1 MQLVLEP
8 ATAPTPPPPRTR
20 REFPRDRVSTS
31 FAVALVLHATIL
43 GAGIAWTF
51 IANANNHRW
60 GENSLQTGSISAT
73 MVPAIPLPPRQL
85 FNKEQVLTSENASPA
100 PAPPKP
106 KAEPP
111 PKPNEVLIPEKV
123 KPAKVDN
130 KPAPEPPKH
139 PQPAPPTPKA
149 TTGDTSGV
157 RIPMAVMQNQNG
169 TSSITLDNKSFGDRY
184 AYYIR
189 IVNQKLTQNWIVQ
202 DADPRASNGRR
213 AVVVFTINP
222 DGTPTDA
229 HIQTRSGSQTL
240 DLSALR
246 AVQRIDGF
254 GTLPVST
261 PLVVEWDVDYK
272 QP

>member
-1 MQLVLEP
+1 MSTLVL
-8 ATAPTPPPPRTR
+8 PTRPDTK
-20 REFPRDRVSTS
+20 ESVSTS
-31 FAVALVLHATIL
+31 FVFSLILHATIL
-43 GAGIAWTF
+43 GGGLAWAL
-51 IANANNHRW
+51 IVEASNARW
-60 GENSLQTGSISAT
+60 GENSMQAGSISAT
-73 MVPAIPLPPRQL
+73 MVPSIPLPPRQRL
-85 FNKEQVLTSENASPA
+85 DETKVLTSEKPSIAPTPPTPKTAPPPRKDEVLIPDKVVKPPKVAEKPA
-100 PAPPKP
+100 PAPPP
-106 KAEPP
+106 
-111 PKPNEVLIPEKV
+111 
-123 KPAKVDN
+123 
-130 KPAPEPPKH
+130 H
-139 PQPAPPTPKA
+139 PQPVTPTPKA

-202 DADPRASNGRR
+202 DADPRTSNGRR
-213 AVVVFTINP
+213 AVIVFTINP

-229 HIQTRSGSQTL
+229 HVQTKSGSQTL